1 MSTQAISHID
11 EILASFQVTFNVSQ
25 HIMQDFTTMEI
36 ILGESLLTPG
46 LQTSVRVH
54 SRVHNNPVKNLD
66 EFKGSDCKI
75 RIERPILDRYGVP
88 TIMNVQQVTYRLD
101 NRKLHNNNTEE
112 FIIHACDQTLLDD
125 AATLV
130 SKYWKCTTPSA
141 VVDEVLASCA
151 GARNL
156 DIESS
161 APARDYVAENIH
173 PFQVVAQQANAALA
187 AGNDPS
193 FVHYMTYENLGTHH
207 FRSLYSLTRQN
218 PMFTY
223 YYNEVASSRH
233 GAGYGN
239 PFGIMTYSFPCD
251 FDLLSDILN
260 GVDANGN
267 DINSLFTFNP
277 LTKSFNIFGNKTFG
291 CGIGGGVA
299 KTALSNQGSAQN
311 QNSCPDY
318 THLYLQKRQAR
329 MALLEQDK
337 IALRMTVPWNPM
349 LHAGKVV
356 KLELIN
362 KEDPTNKAALNYG
375 SGDYLI
381 VSIKHNIKYG
391 GFATTMLDCV
401 STTVGQGGIV

>member
-1 MSTQAISHID
+1 MSTESIAHVQ
-11 EILASFQVTFNVSQ
+11 EMLTSFQVTFNVSE
-25 HIMQDFTTMEI
+25 HIMRDFTVMEI

-54 SRVHNNPVKNLD
+54 SPVYYDPVKNLD
-66 EFKGSDCKI
+66 EFKGSDMKI
-75 RIERPILDRYGVP
+75 RLERPILDTFGIP
-88 TIMNVQQVTYRLD
+88 TIMNVDQVTYRLD
-101 NRKLHNNNTEE
+101 NRRLHNNNVEE
-112 FIIHACDQTLLDD
+112 YILHACDQTLLDD

-130 SKYWKCTTPSA
+130 SKYWKCTTPSD
-141 VVDEVLASCA
+141 VTREVLASCA

-156 DIESS
+156 DIEGSS
-161 APARDYVAENIH
+161 PARDYVAENIH

-207 FRSLYSLTRQN
+207 FRSLYSLTRQS
-218 PMFTY
+218 PLFTFY
-223 YYNEVASSRH
+223 PNEVNSSQY
-233 GAGYGN
+233 GAGYAN
-239 PFGIMTYSFPCD
+239 PFNIMTYSFPCD

-260 GVDANGN
+260 GVDATGA
-267 DINSLFTFNP
+267 DINTLMTFNP
-277 LTKSFNIFGNKTFG
+277 LTKSFNMFGNKTLG
-291 CGIGGGVA
+291 CGIGGGVV
-299 KTALSNQGSAQN
+299 KTALSNLGSAQQ

-337 IALRMTVPWNPM
+337 IALRMTVPFNTM
-349 LHAGKVV
+349 LHAGKVITL
-356 KLELIN
+356 KIQAEKQDAGTI
-362 KEDPTNKAALNYG
+362 LNYG

-381 VSIKHNIKYG
+381 VSMKHIIKYG
-391 GFATTMLDCV
+391 GFATTTLDCV